1 MKYFFTIQK
10 NLEYESK
17 ITYEEIIVLREARQN
32 ETTKR
37 IEQIA
42 NQTKAQINKLKIKF
56 ETEDRIK
63 FISALV
69 AFVFLSLLIG
79 FVLLIDFIN
88 CLKYL
93 NRKDK
98 QPKKNMT
105 KKERVNMRTNS
116 DWDHRP
122 VGRDRI
128 RSRPKNLKNGRD
140 PDKKFGRDRVRVAIQ
155 IKNPVATDHGSRP
168 T

>member
-1 MKYFFTIQK
+1 M
-10 NLEYESK
+10 
-17 ITYEEIIVLREARQN
+17 LREARQN

-105 KKERVNMRTNS
+105 KKERVNMRTKLVYV
-116 DWDHRP
+116 P
-122 VGRDRI
+122 
-128 RSRPKNLKNGRD
+128 
-140 PDKKFGRDRVRVAIQ
+140 
-155 IKNPVATDHGSRP
+155 
-168 T
+168 